1 MKKYGEPP
9 KLKMAGAAS
18 LQRENNNSE
27 LGMSKKYPREAA
39 DPTEWLT
46 GSLAHK
52 EPRKSKL
59 EQYNLEADLEYKG
72 LTKAPSTRKLETVD
86 GHNQSQGHIPSIL

>member
-1 MKKYGEPP
+1 MKKYGEPS

-27 LGMSKKYPREAA
+27 LGMSKKYPRE

-46 GSLAHK
+46 GSLAQK

-59 EQYNLEADLEYKG
+59 DQYNQEADLEYKG
-72 LTKAPSTRKLETVD
+72 LTKVPSSKKLESME

>member
-1 MKKYGEPP
+1 MKKYGEPS

-18 LQRENNNSE
+18 LQRDRENNNSE
-27 LGMSKKYPREAA
+27 LGMSKKYPRESA

-59 EQYNLEADLEYKG
+59 EQYN
-72 LTKAPSTRKLETVD
+72 
-86 GHNQSQGHIPSIL
+86 

>member
-1 MKKYGEPP
+1 MKKYGEPS
-9 KLKMAGAAS
+9 KLKLAGAAS
-18 LQRENNNSE
+18 LQRDNNNSE

-59 EQYNLEADLEYKG
+59 E
-72 LTKAPSTRKLETVD
+72 
-86 GHNQSQGHIPSIL
+86 

>member
-1 MKKYGEPP
+1 MKKYGEPS

-27 LGMSKKYPREAA
+27 LGVSKKYPRE

-46 GSLAHK
+46 GSLAAK
-52 EPRKSKL
+52 EPRKSRL
-59 EQYNLEADLEYKG
+59 DQYDADQG
-72 LTKAPSTRKLETVD
+72 LSKVPSTRKLED
-86 GHNQSQGHIPSIL
+86 GLHN